1 MQPKKISMLPPPK
14 WLETPRW
21 SEVSKIHIHLKQY
34 KEINSK
40 TGISAREEGG
50 HRTNPFHWGGGGGVD
65 IVWNNI
71 SVRSNNYTILQC
83 SFCLVVLISIVFL
96 RNRCT
101 GHCWSI
107 DIWSF
112 FIHTRWYKD
121 ATVHDESESCSP
133 RRHNCCCCRW
143 CCVHA
148 FSWQSK
154 QEVLNNSVFPRAE
167 FEFWPSSVESNIVI
181 W

>member
-1 MQPKKISMLPPPK
+1 MKRLTQK
-14 WLETPRW
+14 LESLQGRK
-21 SEVSKIHIHLKQY
+21 EVIEQILFI
-34 KEINSK
+34 E
-40 TGISAREEGG
+40 
-50 HRTNPFHWGGGGGVD
+50 GGGGVD
-65 IVWNNI
+65 IVWNHI
-71 SVRSNNYTILQC
+71 SVRSDNYTILRC

-96 RNRCT
+96 PNRCT

>member
-1 MQPKKISMLPPPK
+1 MQPQKISMLPPPK
-14 WLETPRW
+14 WLKTLRW

-34 KEINSK
+34 MQKLESLQGRKEVIEQ
-40 TGISAREEGG
+40 ILFIE
-50 HRTNPFHWGGGGGVD
+50 GGGGVD
-65 IVWNNI
+65 IVWNHI

-96 RNRCT
+96 PNRCT